1 MSIQGNMERV
11 GLAIRLFFQL
21 DSCEGNDLERR
32 SISCCRGP
40 ADCSVT
46 GWQNCWQ
53 LFGRTVSSS
62 RKVVRIL
69 AGFDILSY

>member
-11 GLAIRLFFQL
+11 WQAIRLFFQL

>member
-1 MSIQGNMERV
+1 MSIRGNMERV
-11 GLAIRLFFQL
+11 WQAIRLFFQL

>member
-1 MSIQGNMERV
+1 MAGDPS
-11 GLAIRLFFQL
+11 FFQL

-69 AGFDILSY
+69 AGFDILTYQYVLFFRYFP

>member
-1 MSIQGNMERV
+1 MAGDPS
-11 GLAIRLFFQL
+11 FFQL

-46 GWQNCWQ
+46 GCPNCRQ

-62 RKVVRIL
+62 RKIVRIL
-69 AGFDILSY
+69 AGFDMLSYQYVLFFRYFP